1 MDALHVTLDT
11 SSVLALD
18 TSSVLPWLHCILHW
32 SRLLYFS
39 GRTSSYVGHVFS
51 TSVGALYLTL
61 DTSSV
66 LRQMHYILRWTCLLH
81 FGGCTSLYVGHV
93 FCTSVGALHLTLDTS
108 SLCKLAWR
116 EKKCWRTGET
126 HTHPKNV
133 TFLRVSNIH
142 LLNPTVVKQI
152 FCRSEYNCSTKGHQ
166 DDCRHVSSARF
177 WAERNKTDL
186 KKWWKR
192 WAIRLFFVRYPCSS
206 FLVIL
211 ASLPSVP
218 RLNPPLLLVKHGW
231 PNEDTLFSCHRR
243 NSLESKP
250 SESKPSVCT
259 GKKPM
264 SPWQL
269 RLRDVSG
276 NLPYPCLSSRC
287 LLGFAEGVPPK
298 LD

>member
-1 MDALHVTLDT
+1 MLRWTRLLYLRWIRLLYFRGCTLSYIGHVFCTSVGALHLTLDT
-11 SSVLALD
+11 SSL
-18 TSSVLPWLHCILHW
+18 LPRVH
-32 SRLLYFS
+32 F
-39 GRTSSYVGHVFS
+39 
-51 TSVGALYLTL
+51 YLTL

-66 LRQMHYILRWTCLLH
+66 MRQMHYTLRWTCLLH

-126 HTHPKNV
+126 HTHPKIV

-142 LLNPTVVKQI
+142 LLTPTVVKHI
-152 FCRSEYNCSTKGHQ
+152 FRRSEYNCSTKGHQ
-166 DDCRHVSSARF
+166 DDCRHVSNARF

-211 ASLPSVP
+211 ASLPIVP
-218 RLNPPLLLVKHGW
+218 RLNPRLLLVKHMGDLTKTHCFHATAGIRW
-231 PNEDTLFSCHRR
+231 SPSHRSPSR
-243 NSLESKP
+243 RYAQARSL
-250 SESKPSVCT
+250 C
-259 GKKPM
+259 
-264 SPWQL
+264 
-269 RLRDVSG
+269 RLGSF
-276 NLPYPCLSSRC
+276 
-287 LLGFAEGVPPK
+287 GFATFLGIFHILVFLPGAC
-298 LD
+298 LDLLKGSPQN